1 MYDLIEEIISH
12 VYNYDHSGPQQYIYY
27 ICGALIIC
35 LTLAL
40 IDQIFGVFRSFVG
53 RVR

>member
-1 MYDLIEEIISH
+1 MYDLIAEIINH
-12 VYNYDHSGPQQYIYY
+12 VYSSNYSGDQQYIYY

-40 IDQIFGVFRSFVG
+40 IDQIFGVFRAFVG

>member
-1 MYDLIEEIISH
+1 MYYLIEQIISH
-12 VYNYDHSGPQQYIYY
+12 VYQNNYGGDQQYIYY

>member
-1 MYDLIEEIISH
+1 MYDLISEIIGH
-12 VYNYDHSGPQQYIYY
+12 VYNYDRGGDQQYIYY

>member
-1 MYDLIEEIISH
+1 MYDLIAEIIAHAYQS
-12 VYNYDHSGPQQYIYY
+12 NYSGDQQYIYY